1 MMKKMLAIQSV
12 VAALALAQAS
22 AVVKAPVLKTGHQL
36 SCAAGTKQVGGLSSN
51 MSAISCMKFS
61 ADGVR
66 EFHGATVSLYKSNK
80 VEAMGQ
86 YDEGM
91 RTGKWVMFNEA
102 GIRVGETE
110 FLGNDYHGR
119 RVGYNENGTLRYDE
133 MWVNG
138 KRQGPQKSF
147 DAAGNVTVTEFKDDR
162 PVTK

>member
-1 MMKKMLAIQSV
+1 MIRKMIAVQAV
-12 VAALALAQAS
+12 FTALALAEAP
-22 AVVKAPVLKTGHQL
+22 AVVKAPVLKSGHQL
-36 SCAAGTKQVGGLSSN
+36 SCAAGTKQVGGLNSN

-66 EFHGATVSLYKSNK
+66 EFHGPTVSLYKSNR

-91 RTGKWVMFNEA
+91 RTGKWVTFNEA
-102 GIRVGETE
+102 GVRVGETE
-110 FLGNDYHGR
+110 FTANDYNGR
-119 RVGYNENGTLRYDE
+119 RIGYNDNGTLKFDE
-133 MWVNG
+133 VWVNG